1 VAAPPDA
8 GFDAVAPAILG
19 LIKRSLSRVRQFLNV
34 AGSLATRHLQAQA
47 DLNAPPAMM
56 LQPATG
62 LRARP
67 ASSQVSAKFEGL
79 RGPCLL

>member
-1 VAAPPDA
+1 MAAPPDA

-19 LIKRSLSRVRQFLNV
+19 PIKRSLSRVQQFLNV
-34 AGSLATRHLQAQA
+34 AGSLAGRHLQAQA
-47 DLNAPPAMM
+47 DLNAPPTMM
-56 LQPATG
+56 FQPATG